1 MLNEFKQYLLG
12 IGKSENTALNY
23 CDKVKLYL
31 KWCLDSFGSE
41 PQQLYRANVLDY
53 ISYMKTLKRYNPKSV
68 NNHLSSLRSF
78 NEFLIASGRQS
89 ELAILKNDFM
99 KVQVQYANPCTVEQK
114 DVEAFRQRLLE
125 GGSKRD
131 FAIVTLYTYTG
142 IRRSECVNL
151 RVDQVDLIAKEI
163 YVVGKGEK
171 HRTVYLNDKTV
182 HAIREYLKVR
192 NSDSPY
198 LFVSRQSELAILKND
213 FMKVQVQYANPCTV
227 EQKDVEAFRQRLLE
241 GGNKRDFAIVT
252 LYTYTGIR
260 RSECV
265 NLRVDQVDL
274 IAKEIYVVG
283 KGNKHRTVYL
293 NDKTVHAIREY
304 LKVRNSDSPY
314 LFVSRQS
321 EKMAASRINQIF
333 NQYSDI
339 ITPKMLRHYFCSHA
353 LDTGDYKIHE
363 VANQAG
369 HSNVQTTLIYSN
381 PSARQMKE
389 KANKL

>member
-1 MLNEFKQYLLG
+1 
-12 IGKSENTALNY
+12 
-23 CDKVKLYL
+23 
-31 KWCLDSFGSE
+31 
-41 PQQLYRANVLDY
+41 
-53 ISYMKTLKRYNPKSV
+53 MKIQ
-68 NNHLSSLRSF
+68 
-78 NEFLIASGRQS
+78 IA
-89 ELAILKNDFM
+89 
-99 KVQVQYANPCTVEQK
+99 YANPCTVEQK

-151 RVDQVDLIAKEI
+151 RADQVDLIAKEI
-163 YVVGKGEK
+163 YVVGKG
-171 HRTVYLNDKTV
+171 D
-182 HAIREYLKVR
+182 
-192 NSDSPY
+192 
-198 LFVSRQSELAILKND
+198 
-213 FMKVQVQYANPCTV
+213 
-227 EQKDVEAFRQRLLE
+227 
-241 GGNKRDFAIVT
+241 
-252 LYTYTGIR
+252 
-260 RSECV
+260 
-265 NLRVDQVDL
+265 
-274 IAKEIYVVG
+274 
-283 KGNKHRTVYL
+283 KHRTVYL

-333 NQYSDI
+333 NQYSNV